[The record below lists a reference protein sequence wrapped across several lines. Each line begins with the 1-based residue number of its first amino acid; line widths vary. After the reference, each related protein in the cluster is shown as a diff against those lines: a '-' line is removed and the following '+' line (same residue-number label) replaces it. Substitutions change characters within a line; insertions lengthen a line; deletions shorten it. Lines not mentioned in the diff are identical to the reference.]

1 MLIVDNRLCED
12 SFQYD
17 SLTRDRA
24 LGQRE
29 DELFDLQEI
38 WEYCRENA
46 ECLQCD
52 VEKLYHTEVE
62 PGISLEEWLF
72 CEAGTG
78 DKDVRDVLL
87 YMLGEIRE
95 VDGAGD
101 KEIRIALGPYEDCV
115 YTRRGYIDKRRSYL
129 AKLGNVQEFSE
140 FMGSCFR
147 ETVFSDEIKQK
158 MKKIPKFRKCTE
170 AIVSNLSL
178 LNDQALD
185 IYKKHNGDAN
195 AAMRELTAKAVECSG
210 DPGHKEFLK
219 FPFSYSEKESDG
231 REYVKVKKITCSP
244 HMKLI
249 RRDSNLRIYFFWFDE
264 EIGKGEKVL
273 VGHIGGH
280 PY

>member
-1 MLIVDNRLCED
+1 
-12 SFQYD
+12 
-17 SLTRDRA
+17 
-24 LGQRE
+24 
-29 DELFDLQEI
+29 
-38 WEYCRENA
+38 
-46 ECLQCD
+46 
-52 VEKLYHTEVE
+52 
-62 PGISLEEWLF
+62 
-72 CEAGTG
+72 
-78 DKDVRDVLL
+78 
-87 YMLGEIRE
+87 MLGEIRE
-95 VDGAGD
+95 ADGAGD

-147 ETVFSDEIKQK
+147 ETVFSDDIKQ
-158 MKKIPKFRKCTE
+158 KIPKFRKCTE

-249 RRDSNLRIYFFWFDE
+249 RRDSNFVMLETKSRE
-264 EIGKGEKVL
+264 SKVL
-273 VGHIGGH
+273 ITRYRSLIWVSPANGDKSVTPLVRFSPARRARRSRPDSPDSGLKSFRLEAGKYNSFRLLR
-280 PY
+280 PDNGDKS